1 MMKPLLEHAVA
12 YKNSNIKTSERPKN
26 IKESNDL
33 LLRNYWNKTK
43 YIWLKIE
50 KYKKKIGLY
59 SKE

>member
-1 MMKPLLEHAVA
+1 MKKPLLERAIA

-50 KYKKKIGLY
+50 KYKKKIGLH